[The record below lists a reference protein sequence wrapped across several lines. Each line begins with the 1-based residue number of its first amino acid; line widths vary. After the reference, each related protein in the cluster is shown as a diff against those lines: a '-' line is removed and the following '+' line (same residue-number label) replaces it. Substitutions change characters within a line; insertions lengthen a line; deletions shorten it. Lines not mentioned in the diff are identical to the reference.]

1 MSAND
6 ASPDEVSTFVSSGLR
21 VDDLSLRIDP
31 RDPTASAGIKGVSPQ
46 ARPAD
51 TAFAEAFTMASP
63 GAPMAYAAYAYD
75 CVNLLALAAQA
86 AGTDEAEALQAE
98 ITPVSTGGSICRR
111 FGSCA
116 ELLADGRNIDL
127 EGASGDL
134 ELQDDGD
141 VGVAFYD
148 RFEYD
153 DEGRD
158 LSVELI
164 PVRADIG

>member
-1 MSAND
+1 
-6 ASPDEVSTFVSSGLR
+6 
-21 VDDLSLRIDP
+21 
-31 RDPTASAGIKGVSPQ
+31 
-46 ARPAD
+46 
-51 TAFAEAFTMASP
+51 
-63 GAPMAYAAYAYD
+63 
-75 CVNLLALAAQA
+75 
-86 AGTDEAEALQAE
+86 
-98 ITPVSTGGSICRR
+98 VSTGGSICRR